1 MDKIISD
8 DELFEGLEKQ
18 LLKFTKNISYIIRR
32 YEDSYIIV
40 AISDINDYKA
50 TEMIKDIDYESL
62 RQVSYKLAERIGN
75 YTYKN
80 CLYKG

>member
-1 MDKIISD
+1 MEIISEE
-8 DELFEGLEKQ
+8 ELFDAVEKQ
-18 LLKFTKNISYIIRR
+18 LLKFTRNISYIIKK

-50 TEMIKDIDYESL
+50 TEMIDAIDYESL
-62 RQVSYKLAERIGN
+62 RQVSYKLAERLGN

-80 CLYKG
+80 CMYKG